1 MRRPASRYLRFLPT
15 AFVLAFAPLSAIA
28 HPSAEPAVPTVELS
42 AEASRSAP
50 NDMAIA
56 NAYFEAS
63 GTDPAKLA
71 EHVSGTV
78 ASALEQIRRYPDMSV
93 QTAGTST
100 HPVYGKDGRRI
111 ESWRMRSELQVE
123 SRNLPALAELLG
135 KLQANLALSGLL
147 MQPAPD
153 TRKSIADQVAVDALR
168 AFQVRAKTIADALG
182 RAYRIR
188 HLSIA
193 YGGAQPIRPMKSMAM
208 RAEAAPMP
216 IEAGETEITVTVNST
231 VELTD

>member
-1 MRRPASRYLRFLPT
+1 MCRAASRYLRFLPT
-15 AFVLAFAPLSAIA
+15 ALMLAFAPLSAVA
-28 HPSAEPAVPTVELS
+28 HPSADPAVPTVELS
-42 AEASRSAP
+42 AEGSRPAP

-71 EHVSGTV
+71 EHVSGTI
-78 ASALEQIRRYPDMSV
+78 ASALENIRRYSDIRV

-100 HPVYGKDGRRI
+100 YPIYGKDGRRI
-111 ESWRMRSELQVE
+111 ESWRMRSELQLE
-123 SRNLPALAELLG
+123 SRNLPVLAELLG
-135 KLQANLALSGLL
+135 KLQANLALSGLV

-153 TRKSIADQVAVDALR
+153 TRKNVADQAAIDALR
-168 AFQVRAKTIADALG
+168 AFQVRAKTIADTLG

-188 HLSIA
+188 HLSIG
-193 YGGAQPIRPMKSMAM
+193 YGDAQPIRPMKSMAM

-216 IEAGETEITVTVNST
+216 IEAGETEIVVTVHGT